1 MRYIGVG
8 LVASL
13 LAVLAVA
20 CGGTKEIIREVEVE
34 KIVEVERVVQVEVEK
49 VVEKEVVKEV
59 PVEKVVVQEK
69 IVEVMA
75 PTKENMNVAL
85 GALPVHIVG
94 GMIPSLQSR
103 IVATELYRSVGI
115 LNESTGQADPDLGS
129 FTLISDDTVELSI
142 APGQFF
148 HNGEEITAQG
158 LKDQVDYLLTAKPL
172 RYAWSFGGIGYDI
185 EVLDEYTAEL
195 TRETPSAFWA
205 NVFNTMMPLAPKLLT
220 EGGVDNYAD
229 NAVGT
234 AEFAFVDWQ
243 RDSHINLERWVDD
256 PRGLSVIKTM
266 TFRHVPEA
274 AVRTAGL
281 QAGDFD
287 VAALLPPEQITQL
300 IKKGFRIFAG
310 DSMQSH
316 SWWLD
321 YQGLTEELSD
331 VRVRQAMLYAIDKD
345 KIYGSIVGGYGS
357 KLECQIG
364 TAAAFGYNPDL
375 KSYPFDPDK
384 AKQLLA
390 DAGYPDGFTIQGS
403 SSQAR
408 YFRDAE
414 IAPALQAYWRAIG
427 VEVEIQYF
435 ESAAWLDALIANV
448 LPPIMNIGLNW
459 FNSTN
464 APSMRSAGLDP
475 TYDELRAQIP
485 ITLDDDERRKVVQDT
500 VAYAC
505 DQAYGWFAHTV
516 PALYGLNPDLPEI
529 TWGLGFEMHVPMT
542 EK

>member
-1 MRYIGVG
+1 
-8 LVASL
+8 
-13 LAVLAVA
+13 
-20 CGGTKEIIREVEVE
+20 
-34 KIVEVERVVQVEVEK
+34 
-49 VVEKEVVKEV
+49 
-59 PVEKVVVQEK
+59 
-69 IVEVMA
+69 MA

-266 TFRHVPEA
+266 D
-274 AVRTAGL
+274 L
-281 QAGDFD
+281 QA
-287 VAALLPPEQITQL
+287 
-300 IKKGFRIFAG
+300 R
-310 DSMQSH
+310 S
-316 SWWLD
+316 
-321 YQGLTEELSD
+321 
-331 VRVRQAMLYAIDKD
+331 R
-345 KIYGSIVGGYGS
+345 GGG
-357 KLECQIG
+357 
-364 TAAAFGYNPDL
+364 PH
-375 KSYPFDPDK
+375 
-384 AKQLLA
+384 
-390 DAGYPDGFTIQGS
+390 
-403 SSQAR
+403 R
-408 YFRDAE
+408 
-414 IAPALQAYWRAIG
+414 W
-427 VEVEIQYF
+427 
-435 ESAAWLDALIANV
+435 
-448 LPPIMNIGLNW
+448 
-459 FNSTN
+459 
-464 APSMRSAGLDP
+464 P
-475 TYDELRAQIP
+475 TG
-485 ITLDDDERRKVVQDT
+485 RR
-500 VAYAC
+500 
-505 DQAYGWFAHTV
+505 
-516 PALYGLNPDLPEI
+516 L
-529 TWGLGFEMHVPMT
+529 
-542 EK
+542 